1 MTDRFHGKVV
11 IVTGAASGIGEATAR
26 RFVAEGSKVAMI
38 DRDEASLEK
47 VAKSLPADPSRGS
60 DGRRFGFSCRRW
72 NDRGRHIVNNAGVHE
87 GGDPA
92 SITDEKWRKVMST
105 DIDGVFYGCRAAL
118 PHLENTRGSIVNTA
132 SVSGTG
138 GDWGMSPYNAAKG
151 AVVNLT
157 RALALDLGKK
167 GIRVNAVCPSLTRTG
182 MTEDM
187 MDDKKLLAKFA
198 ERIPLGRVCEPQE
211 VAAVIAF
218 LARDD
223 ASFMTGANVAVDGG
237 VSASNGQPP
246 RNSPQATST
255 VLLSE
260 RCVVKTCVEG
270 ARSLVHFDAP
280 GLPQRVFGEPATE
293 DAEGRDSGLAG
304 RNGIVRR
311 IADRDRFGSFDAE
324 LLQHDLENVRGRL
337 GFVDVFR

>member
-1 MTDRFHGKVV
+1 MVDRFHGKVV

-26 RFVAEGSKVAMI
+26 RFVAEGAKAALI

-47 VAKSLPADPSRGS
+47 VANSLPADQVMVQTADVSDSRAV
-60 DGRRFGFSCRRW
+60 DGMVAAVIGRFGRL
-72 NDRGRHIVNNAGVHE
+72 DVIVNNAGVHE

-118 PHLENTRGSIVNTA
+118 PHLEKTKGSIVNTA

-167 GIRVNAVCPSLTRTG
+167 GIRVNGVCPSLTRTG

-187 MDDKKLLAKFA
+187 MDDKKLLTKFA

-218 LARDD
+218 LASDD

-246 RNSPQATST
+246 Q
-255 VLLSE
+255 E
-260 RCVVKTCVEG
+260 
-270 ARSLVHFDAP
+270 
-280 GLPQRVFGEPATE
+280 
-293 DAEGRDSGLAG
+293 
-304 RNGIVRR
+304 
-311 IADRDRFGSFDAE
+311 
-324 LLQHDLENVRGRL
+324 
-337 GFVDVFR
+337 

>member
-1 MTDRFHGKVV
+1 MVDRFHGKVV

-26 RFVAEGSKVAMI
+26 RFVTEGAKVALV
-38 DRDEASLEK
+38 DRDKASLEE
-47 VAKSLPADPSRGS
+47 VAKSLPADQVMMQATDVS
-60 DGRRFGFSCRRW
+60 DSSAVDGMVAAVVGRFGRL
-72 NDRGRHIVNNAGVHE
+72 DVIVNNAGVHE

-118 PHLENTRGSIVNTA
+118 PHIEKTKGSIVNTA

-187 MDDKKLLAKFA
+187 MNDKKLLAKFA
-198 ERIPLGRVCEPQE
+198 GRIPLSRVCEPEE

-218 LARDD
+218 LASDD

-246 RNSPQATST
+246 Q
-255 VLLSE
+255 E
-260 RCVVKTCVEG
+260 
-270 ARSLVHFDAP
+270 
-280 GLPQRVFGEPATE
+280 
-293 DAEGRDSGLAG
+293 
-304 RNGIVRR
+304 
-311 IADRDRFGSFDAE
+311 
-324 LLQHDLENVRGRL
+324 
-337 GFVDVFR
+337 

>member
-1 MTDRFHGKVV
+1 MADRFHGKVV

-26 RFVAEGSKVAMI
+26 RFVTEGAKVALV
-38 DRDEASLEK
+38 DRDKASLEK
-47 VAKSLPADPSRGS
+47 VARSLPADQAMAQAADVS
-60 DGRRFGFSCRRW
+60 DSSAIDEMVAAVVDRFGRL
-72 NDRGRHIVNNAGVHE
+72 DVIVNNAGVHE

-92 SITDEKWRKVMST
+92 SITNEKWRTVMST
-105 DIDGVFYGCRAAL
+105 DVDGVFYGCRAAL
-118 PHLENTRGSIVNTA
+118 PHLEKTKGSIVNTA

-198 ERIPLGRVCEPQE
+198 ERIPLGRVCEPEE

-218 LARDD
+218 LASDD
-223 ASFMTGANVAVDGG
+223 ASFITGANVAVDGG

-246 RNSPQATST
+246 Q
-255 VLLSE
+255 E
-260 RCVVKTCVEG
+260 
-270 ARSLVHFDAP
+270 
-280 GLPQRVFGEPATE
+280 
-293 DAEGRDSGLAG
+293 
-304 RNGIVRR
+304 
-311 IADRDRFGSFDAE
+311 
-324 LLQHDLENVRGRL
+324 
-337 GFVDVFR
+337 